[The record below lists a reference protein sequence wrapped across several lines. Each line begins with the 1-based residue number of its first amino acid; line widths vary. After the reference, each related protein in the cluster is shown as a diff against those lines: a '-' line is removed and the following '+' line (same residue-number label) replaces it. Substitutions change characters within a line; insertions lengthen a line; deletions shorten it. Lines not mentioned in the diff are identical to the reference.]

1 MAAPLTNLTKK
12 DLPFS
17 WNENCQKA
25 FEQIK
30 HALMHAPVLALPDF
44 LLPFV
49 VECDAS
55 IEGIGAVLMQ
65 NGRPLAYESRRLI
78 PAEVNYTTGEQEL
91 LAVVHACKTWRCYLE
106 GPIFTIVTDHNPL
119 VHLPTQPNLSRRQVR
134 WVQYLSRFTFNWVYK
149 PGATNKVADALSRY
163 PPKISTTAVMLLALR
178 TRSQS
183 KSQAHTN
190 AVAPPQSQTEN
201 QILPESPGAQMGG
214 EEPSDSPPQTSLQGT
229 THTRQPDGPLD
240 IYEAV
245 TEAYDNDPW
254 FQSEKHTANYTFKD
268 GAWFTQRNQL
278 IVPDM
283 PSIRKSIIH
292 ELHSTPIY
300 GHGGLTKTKKQ
311 VEKLFW
317 WPSLLK
323 DVTQFVKECPS
334 CQINKSSTQEP
345 AGLLKPLR
353 FPDHTWD
360 VVTMDFIMQ
369 LPETDNGH
377 TALLVVVGKLS
388 KMTHLIPTTTQ
399 VTGEE
404 TARLYVD
411 HVFKHHGCPKAIVS
425 DRDPRFTG
433 KFMTALLQILGTK
446 QRLST
451 TYHPQTDGQTE
462 RMNRTLEDMLR
473 HFVSPHQTDWDQHI
487 SLAEFAINNS

>member
-1 MAAPLTNLTKK
+1 
-12 DLPFS
+12 
-17 WNENCQKA
+17 
-25 FEQIK
+25 
-30 HALMHAPVLALPDF
+30 
-44 LLPFV
+44 
-49 VECDAS
+49 
-55 IEGIGAVLMQ
+55 MQ

-78 PAEVNYTTGEQEL
+78 PAEVNYTTGEQEF

-163 PPKISTTAVMLLALR
+163 PPKISTIAVMLLALR

-268 GAWFTQRNQL
+268 GAWYTQRNQL

-283 PSIRKSIIH
+283 PSIRKSNIH

-311 VEKLFW
+311 VEKLF
-317 WPSLLK
+317 
-323 DVTQFVKECPS
+323 
-334 CQINKSSTQEP
+334 
-345 AGLLKPLR
+345 
-353 FPDHTWD
+353 
-360 VVTMDFIMQ
+360 
-369 LPETDNGH
+369 
-377 TALLVVVGKLS
+377 
-388 KMTHLIPTTTQ
+388 
-399 VTGEE
+399 
-404 TARLYVD
+404 
-411 HVFKHHGCPKAIVS
+411 
-425 DRDPRFTG
+425 
-433 KFMTALLQILGTK
+433 
-446 QRLST
+446 
-451 TYHPQTDGQTE
+451 
-462 RMNRTLEDMLR
+462 
-473 HFVSPHQTDWDQHI
+473 
-487 SLAEFAINNS
+487 